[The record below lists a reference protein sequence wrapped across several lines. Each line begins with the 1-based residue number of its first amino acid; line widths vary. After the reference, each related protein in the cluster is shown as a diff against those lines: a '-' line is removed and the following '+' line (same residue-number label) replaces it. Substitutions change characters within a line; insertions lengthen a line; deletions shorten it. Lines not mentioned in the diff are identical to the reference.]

1 MTRGGVD
8 DDDHPRIDPTRDSRA
23 QARAVSTWASAL
35 AAGDPWV
42 RWDWVTS
49 HGDEIMSA
57 LREHLVL
64 TIEAV
69 LLGLI
74 VAVPISLVAVR
85 YRWLQ
90 APAFSIAGILYT
102 IPSLALFAILVPLT
116 GLSRTTALI
125 PLASYTLFILTR
137 NIVTGLE
144 GVPSAVKDAADGMG
158 YGRTARLV
166 KVELPL
172 ALPSIM
178 AGIRLATI
186 STIGLVTVTA
196 LIGLGG
202 LGQLINDGLNRD
214 FRTPLVVGTVL
225 SVAMAIAADLLLVG
239 VQKLATPWARAG
251 R

>member
-1 MTRGGVD
+1 MPV
-8 DDDHPRIDPTRDSRA
+8 
-23 QARAVSTWASAL
+23 
-35 AAGDPWV
+35 
-42 RWDWVTS
+42 
-49 HGDEIMSA
+49 
-57 LREHLVL
+57 
-64 TIEAV
+64 
-69 LLGLI
+69 
-74 VAVPISLVAVR
+74 SLVAVR

-214 FRTPLVVGTVL
+214 FRTPLVVGSVL
-225 SVAMAIAADLLLVG
+225 SVAMADCRRSAARRRAEARDALGESRSLRWTSSAVSRTGSPTVSTGAAIPASPIA
-239 VQKLATPWARAG
+239 
-251 R
+251 

>member
-1 MTRGGVD
+1 MHLAGV
-8 DDDHPRIDPTRDSRA
+8 I
-23 QARAVSTWASAL
+23 

-42 RWDWVTS
+42 RWDWVAD
-49 HGDEIMSA
+49 HGDVITSA
-57 LREHLVL
+57 LREHIVL
-64 TIEAV
+64 TLEAV

-74 VAVPISLVAVR
+74 VAIPVSLAAVR
-85 YRWLQ
+85 WRWLQ
-90 APAFSIAGILYT
+90 APAFSIAGLLYT

-137 NIVTGLE
+137 NMVTGLE

-172 ALPSIM
+172 AFPSIM

-202 LGQLINDGLNRD
+202 LGQLINDGLQRD
-214 FRTPLVVGTVL
+214 FRTPLVVGSVL
-225 SVAMAIAADLLLVG
+225 SVLLAVVADVLLLG
-239 VQKLATPWARAG
+239 VQRLATPWARAG
-251 R
+251 G

>member
-1 MTRGGVD
+1 MN
-8 DDDHPRIDPTRDSRA
+8 
-23 QARAVSTWASAL
+23 TWASAL
-35 AAGDPWV
+35 AASDPWV
-42 RWDWVTS
+42 RWDWVSS

-64 TIEAV
+64 TVEAV

-74 VAVPISLVAVR
+74 VAVPVSLVAVR
-85 YRWLQ
+85 CRWLQ

-144 GVPSAVKDAADGMG
+144 GVPPAVKDAADGMG